1 MSYFPSAIDLSP
13 LGVGFRLAG
22 EAVKMFSKPEERK
35 IINNKPYIYDESTGK
50 YNLI

>member
-22 EAVKMFSKPEERK
+22 KALEMFSGPEERK
-35 IINNKPYIYDESTGK
+35 SYKQQTVYLRCGYREI
-50 YNLI
+50 